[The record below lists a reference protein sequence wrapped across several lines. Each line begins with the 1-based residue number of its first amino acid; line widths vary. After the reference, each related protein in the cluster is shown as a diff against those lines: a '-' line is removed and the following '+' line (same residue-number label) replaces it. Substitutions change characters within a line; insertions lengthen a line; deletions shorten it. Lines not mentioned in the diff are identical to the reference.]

1 MGSKFCR
8 LFPGKQPKKLG
19 KERVYFPALIID
31 RESDRRALVKGMLEG
46 GVKRAL
52 ISSKHEGEP
61 LRLMSI
67 NFPTW
72 FVDEPCPSA
81 KGKWKL
87 ELHMDVKKKLGLRGT
102 GTKIIVQ
109 IKRRVS
115 APPTTTGSIEVMRL
129 FLTWQVILSFDDGC
143 NEL

>member
-1 MGSKFCR
+1 
-8 LFPGKQPKKLG
+8 
-19 KERVYFPALIID
+19 
-31 RESDRRALVKGMLEG
+31 
-46 GVKRAL
+46 
-52 ISSKHEGEP
+52 
-61 LRLMSI
+61 
-67 NFPTW
+67 
-72 FVDEPCPSA
+72 
-81 KGKWKL
+81 
-87 ELHMDVKKKLGLRGT
+87 MDVKKKLGLRGT